1 MRPTSPQNLQ
11 KDTLRTQIGPSKSV
25 FGHFEFFDIFT
36 SFCLEHGP
44 FFSNHFPTKWWDVFL
59 APTGALYVTMLYD
72 IEIPGHF
79 FRFWVSMPLDKESES
94 GKFSLIY
101 CDWLLM
107 MTDAIWLGV
116 EQILDF
122 WQNLPEFPFST
133 RHYQWSFFFEF
144 ELGRFDHHI
153 HWFFILANITG
164 SHFNN
169 FSISEII
176 FIFALCFL
184 PISNP
189 HPMIVHRKVKACDQK
204 QRVSSRDQE
213 FFWQKFLVFL

>member
-1 MRPTSPQNLQ
+1 MVIWSRLFNRDRS
-11 KDTLRTQIGPSKSV
+11 R
-25 FGHFEFFDIFT
+25 
-36 SFCLEHGP
+36 
-44 FFSNHFPTKWWDVFL
+44 SNRDRSQSNCDYFVSL
-59 APTGALYVTMLYD
+59 LLY
-72 IEIPGHF
+72 
-79 FRFWVSMPLDKESES
+79 WVGGGNPWA
-94 GKFSLIY
+94 GVGV
-101 CDWLLM
+101 
-107 MTDAIWLGV
+107 GV

-169 FSISEII
+169 FLISEII

-189 HPMIVHRKVKACDQK
+189 HPMIVHRKVKPCDQK

>member
-1 MRPTSPQNLQ
+1 ML
-11 KDTLRTQIGPSKSV
+11 DSV
-25 FGHFEFFDIFT
+25 
-36 SFCLEHGP
+36 
-44 FFSNHFPTKWWDVFL
+44 L
-59 APTGALYVTMLYD
+59 AV
-72 IEIPGHF
+72 
-79 FRFWVSMPLDKESES
+79 
-94 GKFSLIY
+94 
-101 CDWLLM
+101 
-107 MTDAIWLGV
+107 GV

-144 ELGRFDHHI
+144 KLGRFDHHI

-169 FSISEII
+169 FLISEII

-189 HPMIVHRKVKACDQK
+189 HSMIVHRKVKPCDQK
-204 QRVSSRDQE
+204 QRVPSRDQE
-213 FFWQKFLVFL
+213 FLWQKFLALLRTLPVFDFRDWKNFLKLLCWWRSRQNVWKISP

>member
-1 MRPTSPQNLQ
+1 MQLIQQTNKTMTNKPYKYKVKVAKERDNT
-11 KDTLRTQIGPSKSV
+11 
-25 FGHFEFFDIFT
+25 
-36 SFCLEHGP
+36 
-44 FFSNHFPTKWWDVFL
+44 NHKKV
-59 APTGALYVTMLYD
+59 
-72 IEIPGHF
+72 
-79 FRFWVSMPLDKESES
+79 
-94 GKFSLIY
+94 
-101 CDWLLM
+101 
-107 MTDAIWLGV
+107 GV

-189 HPMIVHRKVKACDQK
+189 HPMIVHRKVKPCDQK

>member
-1 MRPTSPQNLQ
+1 MARSRLSLGACKPCVPTFFPQSQ
-11 KDTLRTQIGPSKSV
+11 KSSHRDHKR
-25 FGHFEFFDIFT
+25 
-36 SFCLEHGP
+36 
-44 FFSNHFPTKWWDVFL
+44 FL
-59 APTGALYVTMLYD
+59 LHLT
-72 IEIPGHF
+72 
-79 FRFWVSMPLDKESES
+79 
-94 GKFSLIY
+94 IY
-101 CDWLLM
+101 CGASWHMILDILVVA
-107 MTDAIWLGV
+107 TGGLGV

-189 HPMIVHRKVKACDQK
+189 HPMIVHRKVKPCDQK